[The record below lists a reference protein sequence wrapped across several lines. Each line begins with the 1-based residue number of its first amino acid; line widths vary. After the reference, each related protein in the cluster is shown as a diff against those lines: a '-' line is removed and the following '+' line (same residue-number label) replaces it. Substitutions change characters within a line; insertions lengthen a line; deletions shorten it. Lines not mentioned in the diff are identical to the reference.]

1 MLAVTF
7 YDGGIFFGIRLP
19 ISYWAYWS
27 LGCRRNGYLMLKKW
41 AEIPAWVT
49 NIKFGCNLN
58 KCGKCAF
65 SYA

>member
-49 NIKFGCNLN
+49 NIKIGCNL
-58 KCGKCAF
+58 
-65 SYA
+65 